1 MKKIISDEQK
11 ILLLANDTKCNDIVY
26 AIQREDIQIESINRL
41 HRILNDNEV
50 EQVKELIDWGINE
63 SINNIYNTAFLEIA
77 NNDKF

>member
-1 MKKIISDEQK
+1 MKKILNDEQK